1 MDKDNDPLESAI
13 ETFGNFVLG
22 KTNDTAAKNSGDD
35 VSTTEDPFFQDTFF
49 HPSLIKDD
57 APCKAILHSHIGD
70 SNLRVWDIL
79 ILTPNIVFIMFLFFR
94 LSSIRMKLR
103 TTNSHVLRMIH
114 SLVVSLSLTSAFR
127 CFTAILLYLVNPVH
141 DVTDTL
147 IWQTA
152 HLIFLASELIIG
164 ILVMTGGKVENDTV
178 SHCKRVMVLAAII
191 AVVISSVQLYL
202 ELHQPYY
209 GYLVLATNYHM
220 FGFGG
225 PVFLAIISFM
235 MILFYFAMFVVG
247 ISSARLD
254 TFSPSGYRYFLYSLA
269 RLMSYAMATIGGA
282 MLSVKINSGMC
293 LINLATYCYFVTF
306 APLVYFCFLQPHFST
321 SQSSFQFSYRSHLD
335 EEDEYHEDDLYGNI
349 SSNSNIII
357 DSNMSD
363 QKF

>member
-1 MDKDNDPLESAI
+1 MNSDHDPIESAI

-22 KTNDTAAKNSGDD
+22 KTNDTSAANHDGK
-35 VSTTEDPFFQDTFF
+35 STTEDPFFQDTFF
-49 HPSLIKDD
+49 HPTLIKDD

-79 ILTPNIVFIMFLFFR
+79 LLTPNIVFILFLFLR
-94 LSSIRMKLR
+94 LANIRMKLR
-103 TTNSHVLRMIH
+103 TTNSHVLRMFH

-127 CFTAILLYLVNPVH
+127 CFTSIILYLSNPVH

-152 HLIFLASELIIG
+152 HLIFLTGELIVG
-164 ILVMTGGKVENDTV
+164 VLVMTGGKVENDTV
-178 SHCKRVMVLAAII
+178 IHCKRVMVLG
-191 AVVISSVQLYL
+191 AVISMVVSSVQLYL

-220 FGFGG
+220 FGHGG
-225 PVFLAIISFM
+225 PVFLAITSFM
-235 MILFYFAMFVVG
+235 MILFYFAMFIVG
-247 ISSARLD
+247 ITSARQD
-254 TFSPSGYRYFLYSLA
+254 TFSPSGYRYYLYSLA
-269 RLMSYAMATIGGA
+269 MLFSHVLASIGGA
-282 MLSVKINSGMC
+282 TLSVKINSGLC
-293 LINLATYCYFVTF
+293 LINMATYFYFVIF
-306 APLVYFCFLQPHFST
+306 APLIYFCFLQPHFST

-349 SSNSNIII
+349 SVNSNIII
-357 DSNMSD
+357 ESNISD